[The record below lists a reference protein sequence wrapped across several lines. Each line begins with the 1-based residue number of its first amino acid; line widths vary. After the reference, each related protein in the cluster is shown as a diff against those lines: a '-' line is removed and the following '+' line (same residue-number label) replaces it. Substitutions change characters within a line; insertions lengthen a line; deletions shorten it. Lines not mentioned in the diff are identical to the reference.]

1 MQPTLGANHQSGKTT
16 FTVWSPLAKSLEV
29 IISGKDTQPLTV
41 GDFGYWTSSEMDTV
55 QPGDRYQYRIDGGSP
70 RPDPAALSQPD
81 GVHGASAVVDLP
93 AFNWSDTHWQG
104 IALRDMIIYE
114 LHVGTFTPEGTFE
127 AIIGKLDYLKD
138 LGVNTIELM
147 PIAQFPGNRNWG
159 YDGVHPYAVQH
170 SYGGAVGL
178 QKLVNAC
185 HQQGIAV
192 LLDVVYN
199 HLGPEGNY
207 LSEFGPYFT
216 DKHHTP
222 WGLAINFDDAY
233 CDGVRHYFQ
242 QNALM
247 WLRDFHI
254 DGLRLDAIHA
264 IKDSGAKHFL
274 AELSQAKEL
283 LSEQTGRNYVLIGEC
298 DLNDHKY
305 ISPQQVGGYG
315 LDGQWIDEF
324 HHALHTMLT
333 GEDDGYYADF
343 SDFSHL
349 AKAYEKTY
357 VYDGIYSPYRKRT
370 FGNSAEGRPHSQFVV
385 FAQNHDQVGNRMLG
399 DRLTETLPFPAL
411 KLAAGAVLVSPYVP
425 MLFMGEEYGE
435 TRPFQYFVSHTD
447 PELVEAV
454 RQGRKRE
461 FAYFQKEDQEVPDP
475 QSEETFNHSKLSW
488 DWSVLESQLL
498 FKYYQALIKLRKE
511 LPAWQDDSRPALEVT
526 VPEPKI
532 ILLTR
537 QHTADES
544 VAPTLIVL
552 NFSKRSTLFT
562 LPMSR
567 DETYEK
573 IFDSEDTA
581 WGGEAPQANL
591 IMAHDTSSQLLPYN
605 LAIYQRST
613 E

>member
-1 MQPTLGANHQSGKTT
+1 MNPIPGANFQSDKTT
-16 FTVWSPLAKSLEV
+16 FTVWAPMAKSLEV
-29 IISGKDTQPLTV
+29 IINEKDTYALTAKPH
-41 GDFGYWTSSEMDTV
+41 GYWIIPELDTV
-55 QPGDRYQYRIDGGSP
+55 QPGDRYQFRVDEGP
-70 RPDPAALSQPD
+70 LRPDPASLSQPD
-81 GVHGASAVVDLP
+81 GVHAASEVVDLH
-93 AFNWSDTHWQG
+93 AIEWNDNHWPG

-114 LHVGTFTPEGTFE
+114 LHVGTFTSEGTFE
-127 AIIGKLDYLKD
+127 AIISKLDYLKD
-138 LGVNTIELM
+138 LGINTIELM
-147 PIAQFPGNRNWG
+147 PISQFPGTRNWG
-159 YDGVHPYAVQH
+159 YDGVFPYAAQH
-170 SYGGAVGL
+170 SYGGPLGL

-216 DKHHTP
+216 DKHQTP

-247 WLRDFHI
+247 WMRDFRI

-264 IKDSGAKHFL
+264 IKDAGAKHFL
-274 AELSQAKEL
+274 TELSQTKSALSAKTE
-283 LSEQTGRNYVLIGEC
+283 RDYVLIGEC
-298 DLNDHKY
+298 DLNDNKY
-305 ISPQQVGGYG
+305 ISPSELGGYG

-324 HHALHTMLT
+324 HHALHTVLT
-333 GEDDGYYADF
+333 GENNGYYDDF

-349 AKAYEKTY
+349 VKAYEKTY

-370 FGNSAEGRPHSQFVV
+370 FGNSAEGHPHSQFVV
-385 FAQNHDQVGNRMLG
+385 FSQNHDQVGNRMLG
-399 DRLTETLPFPAL
+399 DRLTETLPFAAL
-411 KLAAGAVLVSPYVP
+411 KLAAGAVLSSPYVP

-435 TRPFQYFVSHTD
+435 TQPFQYFVSHTD
-447 PELVEAV
+447 PDLVEAV

-461 FAYFQKEDQEVPDP
+461 FAYFQQEGNEVPDP
-475 QSEETFNHSKLSW
+475 QSEDTFNNSKLSW

-511 LPAWQDDSRPALEVT
+511 LPAWQDDNRLALEVQT
-526 VPEPKI
+526 IGPNI

-537 QHTADES
+537 QHTVDKS
-544 VAPTLIVL
+544 VAPTLTVL
-552 NFSKRSTLFT
+552 NFSTTSSVFT
-562 LPMSR
+562 LPMGK

-581 WGGEAPQANL
+581 WGGEAPRAKL
-591 IMAHDTSSQLLPYN
+591 KMADDSQSQLLPYN
-605 LAIYQRST
+605 LTIYQRST

>member
-1 MQPTLGANHQSGKTT
+1 
-16 FTVWSPLAKSLEV
+16 
-29 IISGKDTQPLTV
+29 
-41 GDFGYWTSSEMDTV
+41 
-55 QPGDRYQYRIDGGSP
+55 
-70 RPDPAALSQPD
+70 PD
-81 GVHGASAVVDLP
+81 GVHGASEVVDLQ
-93 AFNWSDTHWQG
+93 NTKWTDSSWKG
-104 IALRDMIIYE
+104 IALRDMVIYE
-114 LHVGTFTPEGTFE
+114 LHVGTFTSEGTFE
-127 AIIGKLDYLKD
+127 AIIDKLDYLKD
-138 LGVNTIELM
+138 LGINTIELM

-159 YDGVHPYAVQH
+159 YDGVYPFAAQH
-170 SYGGAVGL
+170 SYGGAEGL

-185 HQQGIAV
+185 HQRGLAL

-207 LSEFGPYFT
+207 LSVYGPYFT
-216 DKHHTP
+216 AKHQTP

-233 CDGVRHYFQ
+233 CDGVRHYFR

-264 IKDSGAKHFL
+264 IKDAGANHFL
-274 AELSQAKEL
+274 AELSQAKTT
-283 LSEQTGRNYVLIGEC
+283 LSEQTKRNYVLIGEC
-298 DLNDHKY
+298 DLNDHRY
-305 ISPQQVGGYG
+305 ISPQEVGGYG

-324 HHALHTMLT
+324 HHALHTELT
-333 GEDDGYYADF
+333 GENDGYYADF
-343 SDFSHL
+343 SEFSHM

-357 VYDGIYSPYRKRT
+357 VYNGIYSPFRKRM
-370 FGNSAEGRPHSQFVV
+370 FGNSAENRPYSQFVV
-385 FAQNHDQVGNRMLG
+385 FSQNHDQVGNRMLG

-435 TRPFQYFVSHTD
+435 TQPFQYFVSHTD
-447 PELVEAV
+447 ADLVEAV

-461 FAYFQKEDQEVPDP
+461 FAYFQKVGSEVPDP
-475 QSEETFNHSKLSW
+475 QSEETFNNSKLSW
-488 DWSVLESQLL
+488 NWSVLESQLL

-511 LPAWQDDSRPALEVT
+511 LPAWQDDSRPALEVQII
-526 VPEPKI
+526 EPQI
-532 ILLTR
+532 ILLSR

-552 NFSKRSTLFT
+552 NFSKKSALFT

-581 WGGEAPQANL
+581 WGGEAPQADL
-591 IMAHDTSSQLLPYN
+591 MMANDTKSQLLPYN